1 MRIAVT
7 GTSGRVG
14 AALARHFAANHE
26 VIPLPRRLCDL
37 ANPKSLA
44 GALEYLEC
52 DVFVNPASA
61 TSLEACEDD
70 PAMAMRVN
78 AEAPG
83 EITAWAAS
91 RGVPIFHFSTDYVFR
106 GETEGLR
113 HETETTDPVNVYGRS
128 KLAGEHEILARPE
141 NCVVRI
147 SWVYGPEKPSFID
160 HIFDAALA
168 GRPLATV
175 TDKFSL
181 PVYTADLADW
191 MDRLIAVKTTGIVQA
206 CNSGEPVSW
215 YGMATAVIEEMVA
228 NDTLASLPTI
238 RKQTLDEIP
247 AFRAVRPRYTAMDTS
262 RLTSILG
269 HPSRS
274 WREALAEY
282 VRFRCRALS

>member
-1 MRIAVT
+1 M
-7 GTSGRVG
+7 G

-61 TSLEACEDD
+61 TSLEECEDD

-113 HETETTDPVNVYGRS
+113 HETETTDPVRS
-128 KLAGEHEILARPE
+128 GELGPNGYRIGYTEAGDKVEWLPDEENPGEELPMVLRRADETILAAHDEFWDKVWWNRHPSWIHRLQTGDD
-141 NCVVRI
+141 VRTDAQKPLLEQATKKATSI
-147 SWVYGPEKPSFID
+147 ERKYGKKNLGWDDFEWGLLSGKLSALSWVMGAEWEE
-160 HIFDAALA
+160 
-168 GRPLATV
+168 
-175 TDKFSL
+175 SL
-181 PVYTADLADW
+181 
-191 MDRLIAVKTTGIVQA
+191 
-206 CNSGEPVSW
+206 
-215 YGMATAVIEEMVA
+215 
-228 NDTLASLPTI
+228 DT
-238 RKQTLDEIP
+238 
-247 AFRAVRPRYTAMDTS
+247 
-262 RLTSILG
+262 
-269 HPSRS
+269 
-274 WREALAEY
+274 
-282 VRFRCRALS
+282 